1 MRKYVLS
8 FFPIIVL
15 IFFLVSNSAVLA
27 ATLKGTV
34 YNSNL
39 DPEKNVLLEVNSIP
53 IQKFLSVDGKF
64 SFELSPGNYVIS
76 AKKVDTISLA
86 ETEIIPE
93 MSTTDDVII
102 VNDGE
107 FVYDLFLLPDLSAE
121 EELLQESNQNL
132 LADFEESPYNWA
144 YIVAGILFI
153 ITLIRVYRARRKYGP
168 LNLFRRKIR
177 IEANKTLEQHKQELA
192 EEPEYVD
199 KALEIIKKHDGRI
212 NQKELRKE
220 MLYLSEAKISLILT
234 ELEHKGKIEKIK
246 KGRGNVIILK

>member
-1 MRKYVLS
+1 MRKSVLNI
-8 FFPIIVL
+8 FLIIVL

-39 DPEKNVLLEVNSIP
+39 DPEKNVLLEVNSLP
-53 IQKFLSVDGKF
+53 TQKYLSPDGKY
-64 SFELSPGNYVIS
+64 SFVLSPGNYTIS
-76 AKKVDTISLA
+76 AKTV
-86 ETEIIPE
+86 ETDSGLE
-93 MSTTDDVII
+93 SATTDNVVI
-102 VNDGE
+102 VHDGE

-153 ITLIRVYRARRKYGP
+153 IALIRVYRARRKYGP

-177 IEANKTLEQHKQELA
+177 VEANKTLEQHKQELA

-234 ELEHKGKIEKIK
+234 ELEHKGLIEKIK
-246 KGRGNVIILK
+246 KGRGNVVILK